1 MSREAFIYVVFP
13 SLCSFRHFLFP
24 LLLLK
29 LSNFSFFAK
38 TFFFISNK
46 NKTHLH

>member
-1 MSREAFIYVVFP
+1 MSSFP
-13 SLCSFRHFLFP
+13 LSAPFKSFFVS

>member
-13 SLCSFRHFLFP
+13 SLLLSSFFVSSAADRWQ
-24 LLLLK
+24 K

-38 TFFFISNK
+38 TFFFFK
-46 NKTHLH
+46 QK